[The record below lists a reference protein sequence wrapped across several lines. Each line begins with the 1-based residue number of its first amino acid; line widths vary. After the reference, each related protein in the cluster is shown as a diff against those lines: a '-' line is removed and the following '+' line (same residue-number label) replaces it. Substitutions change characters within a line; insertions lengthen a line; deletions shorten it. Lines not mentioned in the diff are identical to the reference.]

1 MYIRVGKKYAIAL
14 LIQLMALIYTCF
26 YLFVFDNTKTFVDYS
41 RYGTFIIVVFMFCFL
56 KAQGRIFT
64 VQTLFLVLF
73 ILFQFGLPVVYA
85 FEPYHYNFYLTL
97 FDNNILINGI
107 KYTILAILVYVLTA
121 TIMSACKPLQN
132 SEVKIGKWEN
142 TIINNQKT
150 VAIAALLLFLVTAA
164 VAVPVNLW
172 SAMKALMAGG
182 NIGNA
187 YRGIMT
193 ERGITRFLQEYYFSS
208 ALLFLCFSKNKNVK
222 LMVSSLYIIVAFS
235 LVVVADRS
243 GGITALVVYA
253 LYQFYSQGER
263 KRKKNSV
270 ILIIV
275 GVLLAGISSAVANI
289 RLGTTDTGIMSLL
302 FGAIEEMGFNFTSLC
317 FVMDYIPSTSD
328 FRLGLSYL
336 VAIVLL
342 IPKTF
347 GLSAI
352 YPKLQSYLGE
362 TWLWNSN
369 NLYGREFL
377 SFGVGFSVIAESY
390 YNFAWAGILVMIPLA
405 LIITHFL
412 RERNV
417 DSPWSLYVRLALMLS
432 FFTVPRRQF
441 QSVVKGLEYS
451 IFFMAIYLIAF
462 ILIKKNVKGIKE

>member
-1 MYIRVGKKYAIAL
+1 MRLKIKKKYATEI
-14 LIQLMALIYTCF
+14 LIQLIAMIYSYF
-26 YLFVFDNTKTFVDYS
+26 YLFVFNNTGTFIDYS
-41 RYGTFIIVVFMFCFL
+41 RYGTFIIIIFLLCFI
-56 KAQGRIFT
+56 KEQERIFT
-64 VQTLFLVLF
+64 VQTLFFVLF
-73 ILFQFGLPVVYA
+73 ILFQFGLPIVYA
-85 FEPYHYNFYLTL
+85 FNPDHYNFYLTL
-97 FDNNILINGI
+97 FDDDILANSV
-107 KYTILAILVYVLTA
+107 KYTILAILVYMFTVSVM
-121 TIMSACKPLQN
+121 TICKPLKN

-142 TIINNQKT
+142 TFINNQKT
-150 VAIAALLLFLVTAA
+150 VTVAALLLFMVTAA
-164 VAVPVNLW
+164 VAVPANMW
-172 SAMKALMAGG
+172 SAMRALIAGG
-182 NIGNA
+182 SIGNS
-187 YRGIMT
+187 YRGIMM
-193 ERGITRFLQEYYFSS
+193 ESGITRFLQEYYFSS

-222 LMVSSLYIIVAFS
+222 LFVSALYIIVAFS
-235 LVVVADRS
+235 MIVVADRS

-263 KRKKNSV
+263 KRKKNSI
-270 ILIIV
+270 ILVVV
-275 GVLLAGISSAVANI
+275 GVLLAVISSAVANI
-289 RLGTTDTGIMSLL
+289 RLGATDMEIASLL

-347 GLSAI
+347 GLSTI

-362 TWLWNSN
+362 TWLWNAN

-377 SFGVGFSVIAESY
+377 NFGVGFSVIAESY

-405 LIITHFL
+405 WIITYFL
-412 RERNV
+412 RERNY

-441 QSVVKGLEYS
+441 QSIVKGLEYS
-451 IFFMAIYLIAF
+451 IFFMMIYLIVF
-462 ILIKKNVKGIKE
+462 IKVKNRNNN